1 MPGSSNLLRRTP
13 PTRPTTN
20 WCGMRCSTLVLR
32 RQTARRR
39 PALSACTP
47 TTAGPSTTPTAAISS
62 AGMWESAPSFIPK
75 RSRRSCSAPKTAAG
89 FTPLKSTR
97 RTSGATS
104 TPPPS
109 RCATTPTST
118 TWTPTPTTRWQ
129 APASGSG
136 HPPRFSP
143 SRRRGILS
151 TSSYIWKVRQSG
163 TAG

>member
-39 PALSACTP
+39 PALSACT
-47 TTAGPSTTPTAAISS
+47 TMTGGPSTTPTAPTSS
-62 AGMWESAPSFIPK
+62 AGIRESFPSFIPT
-75 RSRRSCSAPKTAAG
+75 RRERSCSSLKTAAG
-89 FTPLKSTR
+89 PTPLKSTR
-97 RTSGATS
+97 RMSGDTL

-109 RCATTPTST
+109 RCATTLTST
-118 TWTPTPTTRWQ
+118 TPTPTPTTRWQ

-136 HPPRFSP
+136 PTSRFSP
-143 SRRRGILS
+143 LSRRETLS
-151 TSSYIWKVRQSG
+151 TSICFWKAR
-163 TAG
+163 